1 MHAAT
6 TPSTRNSH
14 TVQPHNDRGPVQLG
28 VYLTQQFPLAP
39 VSLVLDSSRVAN
51 DIAGKQLFT
60 HVSLTSDDEPVISSC
75 NFPAVNT
82 IRIDQSPPLDVL
94 SVCLGDASFC
104 FSEPQV
110 LR

>member
-6 TPSTRNSH
+6 THSVGNSH
-14 TVQPHNDRGPVQLG
+14 TVQPHDNRGPVQLG
-28 VYLTQQFPLAP
+28 VCLTRQFPLAP
-39 VSLVLDSSRVAN
+39 VSLVLDSPRVAN
-51 DIAGKQLFT
+51 GIAGRQWFT
-60 HVSLTSDDEPVISSC
+60 HVSLTSDDDPVISSC

-82 IRIDQSPPLDVL
+82 VRIDQSPSLDVPP
-94 SVCLGDASFC
+94 VCLGDASLR

>member
-14 TVQPHNDRGPVQLG
+14 TVQPHNDRGPVRLG
-28 VYLTQQFPLAP
+28 VHLTQQFPLAP
-39 VSLVLDSSRVAN
+39 DSLVLDPPRVAN
-51 DIAGKQLFT
+51 GIAGKQLFT
-60 HVSLTSDDEPVISSC
+60 HVSLTSDYEPVISSC
-75 NFPAVNT
+75 NFVNT

-94 SVCLGDASFC
+94 PVCLGDAGFC
-104 FSEPQV
+104 FSEPQL